1 MTTELQIT
9 ANQENSKLSTGAKTS
24 EGKTIV
30 AQNAIKHGLLSH
42 KLILGEEDLDCWKIL
57 LNGLVET
64 LLPVGMIE
72 QLLVEKIAISFW
84 RQRRLVGAEVAA
96 IRISAITESKRL
108 DLEIENIENDLYFVM
123 DINQRTKEVKN
134 RLVSEFQEIKR
145 LVQIKSTAPIS
156 DELLIRYST
165 GLDNELYKAI
175 TAFRKEQEI
184 RLNNPLPV
192 H

>member
-24 EGKTIV
+24 EGKAIV

-108 DLEIENIENDLYFVM
+108 DHEIENIESDLYYVL
-123 DINQRTKEVKN
+123 DINQRTEEVKN
-134 RLVSEFQEIKR
+134 RLVSELQEIKR
-145 LVQIKSTAPIS
+145 LVQIKSTASIS

-184 RLNNPLPV
+184 RLNNPLPA

>member
-24 EGKTIV
+24 EGKAIV

-108 DLEIENIENDLYFVM
+108 DLEIENIESDLYFVM

-145 LVQIKSTAPIS
+145 FVQIKSTAPIS

-175 TAFRKEQEI
+175 TAFRKEQEV
-184 RLNNPLPV
+184 RLSNPLPT

>member
-24 EGKTIV
+24 EGKAIV

-108 DLEIENIENDLYFVM
+108 DLEIENIESDLYFVM
-123 DINQRTKEVKN
+123 DMNQRTEEVKN

-145 LVQIKSTAPIS
+145 FVQIKSTAPIS

-184 RLNNPLPV
+184 RLNNPLPA

>member
-24 EGKTIV
+24 EGKAIV

-96 IRISAITESKRL
+96 IIISEITESKRL
-108 DLEIENIENDLYFVM
+108 DLEIENIESDLYFVM

-145 LVQIKSTAPIS
+145 FVQIKSTAPIS

-184 RLNNPLPV
+184 RLNNPLPA

>member
-24 EGKTIV
+24 EGKAIV

-64 LLPVGMIE
+64 FLPVGMIE

-108 DLEIENIENDLYFVM
+108 DHEIENIESDLYYVL
-123 DINQRTKEVKN
+123 DINQRTEEVKN
-134 RLVSEFQEIKR
+134 RLVSELQEIKR

-184 RLNNPLPV
+184 RLNNPLPT

>member
-24 EGKTIV
+24 EGKAIV

-108 DLEIENIENDLYFVM
+108 DHEIENIESDLYYVL
-123 DINQRTKEVKN
+123 DINQRTEEVKN
-134 RLVSEFQEIKR
+134 RLVSELQEIKR
-145 LVQIKSTAPIS
+145 LVQIKSTASIS

-175 TAFRKEQEI
+175 TAFRKEQEV
-184 RLNNPLPV
+184 RLSNPLPT

>member
-24 EGKTIV
+24 EGKAIV

-108 DLEIENIENDLYFVM
+108 DHEIENIESDLYYVL
-123 DINQRTKEVKN
+123 DINQRTEEVKN
-134 RLVSEFQEIKR
+134 RLVSELQEIKR

-175 TAFRKEQEI
+175 TVFRKEQEI
-184 RLNNPLPV
+184 RLNNQLPA

>member
-9 ANQENSKLSTGAKTS
+9 ANQENSKFSTGAKTS
-24 EGKTIV
+24 EGKAIV

-64 LLPVGMIE
+64 LLPIGMIE

-96 IRISAITESKRL
+96 IRIGVITESKRI
-108 DLEIENIENDLYFVM
+108 DLKIENIENDLNFVL
-123 DINQRTKEVKN
+123 DINQRTGEVKN
-134 RLVSEFQEIKR
+134 RLVSELQEIKR
-145 LVQIKSTAPIS
+145 LVQIKSTASIS

-175 TAFRKEQEI
+175 TAFRKEQEV
-184 RLNNPLPV
+184 RLSNPLPT

>member
-24 EGKTIV
+24 EGKAIV

-108 DLEIENIENDLYFVM
+108 DLEIENIESDLYFVM

-145 LVQIKSTAPIS
+145 FVQIKSTAPIS

-184 RLNNPLPV
+184 RLNNPLPT

>member
-24 EGKTIV
+24 EGKAIV

-108 DLEIENIENDLYFVM
+108 DHKIENIENDLNFVLN
-123 DINQRTKEVKN
+123 INQRTGEVKN
-134 RLVSEFQEIKR
+134 RLVSELQEIKR

-184 RLNNPLPV
+184 RLNNQLPA

>member
-24 EGKTIV
+24 EGKAIV

-64 LLPVGMIE
+64 FLPVGMIE

-108 DLEIENIENDLYFVM
+108 DLEIENIESDLYFVM

-145 LVQIKSTAPIS
+145 FVQIKSTAPIS

-184 RLNNPLPV
+184 RLNNPLPA

>member
-24 EGKTIV
+24 EGKAIV

-64 LLPVGMIE
+64 FLPVGMIE

-108 DLEIENIENDLYFVM
+108 DLEIENIESDLYFVLDM
-123 DINQRTKEVKN
+123 NQRTEEVKN
-134 RLVSEFQEIKR
+134 RLVSELQEIKR

-184 RLNNPLPV
+184 RLNNQLPA

>member
-24 EGKTIV
+24 EGKAIV

-108 DLEIENIENDLYFVM
+108 DLEIENIESDLYFVLDM
-123 DINQRTKEVKN
+123 NQRTEEVKN
-134 RLVSEFQEIKR
+134 RLVSELQEIKR
-145 LVQIKSTAPIS
+145 LVQIKSTASIS

-184 RLNNPLPV
+184 RLNNPLPT

>member
-24 EGKTIV
+24 EGKAIV

-64 LLPVGMIE
+64 FLPVGMIE

-108 DLEIENIENDLYFVM
+108 DLEIENIESDLYFVM

-184 RLNNPLPV
+184 RLNNPLPT

>member
-24 EGKTIV
+24 EGKAIV

-108 DLEIENIENDLYFVM
+108 DLEIENIESDLYFVM

-184 RLNNPLPV
+184 RLNNQLPA

>member
-24 EGKTIV
+24 EGKAIV

-108 DLEIENIENDLYFVM
+108 DLEIENIESDLYFVM

-145 LVQIKSTAPIS
+145 FVQIKSTAPIS

-184 RLNNPLPV
+184 RLNNPLPA

>member
-9 ANQENSKLSTGAKTS
+9 ANQENSKFSTGAKTS
-24 EGKTIV
+24 EGKAIV

-64 LLPVGMIE
+64 FLPVGMIE

-108 DLEIENIENDLYFVM
+108 DLEIENIESDLYFVLDM
-123 DINQRTKEVKN
+123 NQRTEEVKN
-134 RLVSEFQEIKR
+134 RLVSELQEIKR

-184 RLNNPLPV
+184 RLNNQLPA

>member
-24 EGKTIV
+24 EGKAIV

-64 LLPVGMIE
+64 FLPVGMIE

-108 DLEIENIENDLYFVM
+108 DLEIENIESDLYFVLDM
-123 DINQRTKEVKN
+123 NQRTEEVKN
-134 RLVSEFQEIKR
+134 RLVSELQEIKR

-184 RLNNPLPV
+184 RLNNPLPT

>member
-24 EGKTIV
+24 EGKAIV

-64 LLPVGMIE
+64 FLPVGMIE

-108 DLEIENIENDLYFVM
+108 DHEIENIESDLYYVL
-123 DINQRTKEVKN
+123 DINQRTEEVKN
-134 RLVSEFQEIKR
+134 RLVSELQEIKR

-184 RLNNPLPV
+184 RLNNPLPA

>member
-9 ANQENSKLSTGAKTS
+9 ANQENSRLSTGAKTS
-24 EGKTIV
+24 EGKAIV

-64 LLPVGMIE
+64 FLPVGMIE

-108 DLEIENIENDLYFVM
+108 DLEIENIESDLYYVL
-123 DINQRTKEVKN
+123 DINQRTEEVKN
-134 RLVSEFQEIKR
+134 RLVSELQEIKR

-184 RLNNPLPV
+184 RLSNPLPT

>member
-24 EGKTIV
+24 EGKAIV

-64 LLPVGMIE
+64 FLPVGMIE

-108 DLEIENIENDLYFVM
+108 DLEIENIESDLYFVLDM
-123 DINQRTKEVKN
+123 NQRTEEVKN
-134 RLVSEFQEIKR
+134 RLVSELQEIKR

-184 RLNNPLPV
+184 RLNNPLPA

>member
-24 EGKTIV
+24 EGKAIV

-108 DLEIENIENDLYFVM
+108 DLEIENIESDLYFVM

-145 LVQIKSTAPIS
+145 FVQIKSTAPIS

-184 RLNNPLPV
+184 RLNNQLPA

>member
-24 EGKTIV
+24 EGKAIV

-42 KLILGEEDLDCWKIL
+42 KLILGEEDLESWKIL

-108 DLEIENIENDLYFVM
+108 DLEIENIESDLYFVLDM
-123 DINQRTKEVKN
+123 NQRTEEVKN
-134 RLVSEFQEIKR
+134 RLVSELQEIKR

-184 RLNNPLPV
+184 RLNNPLPT

>member
-24 EGKTIV
+24 EGKAIV

-64 LLPVGMIE
+64 FLPVGMIE

-108 DLEIENIENDLYFVM
+108 DHEIENIESDLYYVL
-123 DINQRTKEVKN
+123 DINQRTEEVKN
-134 RLVSEFQEIKR
+134 RLVSELQEIKR

-184 RLNNPLPV
+184 RLNNQLPA

>member
-24 EGKTIV
+24 EGKAIV

-64 LLPVGMIE
+64 FLPVGMIE

-108 DLEIENIENDLYFVM
+108 DLEIENIESDLYYVL
-123 DINQRTKEVKN
+123 DINQRTEEVKN
-134 RLVSEFQEIKR
+134 RLVSELQEIKR

-184 RLNNPLPV
+184 RLSNPLPT

>member
-24 EGKTIV
+24 EGKAIV

-96 IRISAITESKRL
+96 IRISAITESKRI
-108 DLEIENIENDLYFVM
+108 DHKIDDIENGLTFVL
-123 DINQRTKEVKN
+123 DKNHRTGDVKN
-134 RLVSEFQEIKR
+134 RLVSELQEIKR

-184 RLNNPLPV
+184 RLSNPLPA

>member
-24 EGKTIV
+24 EGKAIV

-96 IRISAITESKRL
+96 IRISAITESKRI
-108 DLEIENIENDLYFVM
+108 DHKIENIENDLNFVLN
-123 DINQRTKEVKN
+123 INQRTGEVKN
-134 RLVSEFQEIKR
+134 RLVSELQEIKR

-175 TAFRKEQEI
+175 TAFRKEQEV
-184 RLNNPLPV
+184 RLSNPLPT

>member
-24 EGKTIV
+24 EGKAIV

-108 DLEIENIENDLYFVM
+108 DHEIENIESDLYFVM

-145 LVQIKSTAPIS
+145 FVQIKSTAPIS

-184 RLNNPLPV
+184 RLNNPLPA

>member
-24 EGKTIV
+24 EGKAIV

-96 IRISAITESKRL
+96 IRISAITESKRI
-108 DLEIENIENDLYFVM
+108 DHKIENIENDLNFVLN
-123 DINQRTKEVKN
+123 INQRTGEVKN
-134 RLVSEFQEIKR
+134 RLVSELQEIKR

-184 RLNNPLPV
+184 RLNNQLPA

>member
-24 EGKTIV
+24 EGKAIV

-64 LLPVGMIE
+64 FLPVGMIE

-108 DLEIENIENDLYFVM
+108 DLEIENIESDLYFVLDM
-123 DINQRTKEVKN
+123 NQRTEEVKN
-134 RLVSEFQEIKR
+134 RLVSELQEIKR

-184 RLNNPLPV
+184 RLSNPLPT